1 MNERSFKDIKVGDI
15 LLKKGRR
22 LNSFQEWKEV
32 TVDKV
37 TKVFYHVAG
46 ESFDRRKEKE
56 GKDFPSCVYFP
67 EQNGA
72 PKAATTEDFDQLL
85 EYAKIINCVGNNH
98 YTDLTH
104 IKDMKLAYE
113 LAMELQEVLN
123 KIKEAYNAQG

>member
-37 TKVFYHVAG
+37 TKVFYHITG

-56 GKDFPSCVYFP
+56 GKEFLSCVYFP
-67 EQNGA
+67 GKNGA
-72 PKAATTEDFDQLL
+72 PEFATTEDFDQLL
-85 EYAKIINCVGNNH
+85 EYSKIINSVGDTH
-98 YTDLTH
+98 YTNLTN
-104 IKDMKLAYE
+104 IKDMRLACE